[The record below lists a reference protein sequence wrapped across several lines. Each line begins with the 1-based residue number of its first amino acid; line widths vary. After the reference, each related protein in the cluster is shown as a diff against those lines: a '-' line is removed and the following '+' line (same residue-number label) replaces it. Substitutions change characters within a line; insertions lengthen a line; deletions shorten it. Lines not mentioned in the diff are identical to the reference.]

1 MSVPAGYG
9 YAQGDLLE
17 QPAVYSFSRFG
28 GTAFLDAWRA
38 QRLALLDLRGVPTP
52 SVASADAPTD
62 LLLQQLLDDLPL
74 EPRAPGALQV
84 LARLLQRFE
93 VTKRLHAAYNERW
106 RPVDPAAY
114 RTPERYLRFAE
125 ALELAYARSSAL
137 PWLNGLLKAMDTLSS
152 LAPQFDA
159 DQVARLQRLVRRE
172 AAFIEGLAGRRE
184 VRA

>member
-1 MSVPAGYG
+1 MNAPAAYG

-28 GTAFLDAWRA
+28 GRAFLDGWRA
-38 QRLALLDLRGVPTP
+38 QRLGLLQLAGAQAPAT
-52 SVASADAPTD
+52 AAGNAPTD
-62 LLLQQLLDDLPL
+62 LLLQQVLDDLPL

-106 RPVDPAAY
+106 RPVDPADFRA
-114 RTPERYLRFAE
+114 PERYLRFAE
-125 ALELAYARSSAL
+125 ALELAYARSPDL

-152 LAPQFDA
+152 LAPQLDA
-159 DQVARLQRLVRRE
+159 AQVRRLQRLVRRE
-172 AAFIEGLAGRRE
+172 AAFVDGLAGRRE